1 MSHPVSY
8 ASFVR
13 MSDALAIQRLIEE
26 ELRVDDTSNDI
37 TTNTVLGTT
46 SSPCIAGVLSR
57 EAGVFCG
64 EEVCGAFQEL
74 FSETLSF
81 DCFLADGEGI
91 ERDAN
96 LVEIQGDG
104 RTCLSIERTLLN
116 FLSHLCGI
124 ATLTRKFVDAV
135 KPFGTRILAT
145 RKTLPGLRNLELMAV
160 VAGGGLVHRRSLK
173 SGILI
178 KENHLVFVD
187 ESRALERA
195 AVNRSP
201 LHLIEIEVQ
210 DLKTLDKVLKNPPDV
225 IMLDNFGP
233 DDLKIAI
240 NRIAGRSRIEIS
252 GGVTLENVATI
263 ARLGVGDISVGR
275 LTHSA
280 CALNLSM
287 DIRRCQNH

>member
-1 MSHPVSY
+1 MSHPISY
-8 ASFVR
+8 ASFGC
-13 MSDALAIQRLIEE
+13 MSDAFAIQKLIEE
-26 ELRVDDTSNDI
+26 ELRVDDTHNDI
-37 TTNTVLGTT
+37 TTKAVLGST
-46 SSPCIAGVLSR
+46 SEQCIAGVISR

-64 EEVCGAFQEL
+64 ESVCGVFQEL
-74 FSETLSF
+74 FRETLSF
-81 DCFLADGEGI
+81 NCLLADGEGI
-91 ERDAN
+91 ERDAD

-124 ATLTRKFVDAV
+124 ATLTGKFVEAV

-145 RKTLPGLRNLELMAV
+145 RKTLPGLRNLELMAI
-160 VAGGGLVHRRSLK
+160 VAGGGGVHRRSL
-173 SGILI
+173 SNGILI

-187 ESRALERA
+187 ESSALARA

-201 LHLIEIEVQ
+201 LHPIEIEVQ
-210 DLKTLDKVLKNPPDV
+210 DMETLDKVLKNPPDV

-233 DDLKIAI
+233 DDLNIAVD
-240 NRIAGRSRIEIS
+240 RIAGRSRIEVS

-280 CALNLSM
+280 PALNLSM
-287 DIRRCQNH
+287 DIRRLCN